1 MSSSSTIVLS
11 AIVAVLSG
19 TAVAAWLTGWL
30 TIRQKKQKR
39 VQKRRADAYV
49 ETLAWIRWG
58 ASNISLGKIPAGNP
72 GAAVGQADNATS
84 GSSARSG
91 NPAPAATGA
100 GQDTST
106 ITHEKLPYAP
116 PAEEDA
122 GPDSKYHATLRGR
135 IVAFGSHDMTRAFD
149 RWTEA
154 YRMILAGKGDL
165 RCHVDPE
172 NSEAYKRVISLTYKE
187 AIVPDN
193 KWPGTSNPQHRD
205 PGFPD
210 GRPGC
215 LTRAIEVCASHEL
228 RKG

>member
-11 AIVAVLSG
+11 AVVAVLSG

-49 ETLAWIRWG
+49 EMLAWVRWG
-58 ASNISLGKIPAGNP
+58 ASNISLGKLITDDG
-72 GAAVGQADNATS
+72 GQ
-84 GSSARSG
+84 
-91 NPAPAATGA
+91 APAASGA
-100 GQDTST
+100 TGQDTST
-106 ITHEKLPYAP
+106 ITHEKLPYEP
-116 PAEEDA
+116 PAEEDT

-154 YRMILAGKGDL
+154 YRMILAGKGNL
-165 RCHVDPE
+165 PCHVDPE
-172 NSEAYKRVISLTYKE
+172 GSKAYKCVIGLTYKE

-193 KWPGTSNPQHRD
+193 KLPGTANPQHRD

-215 LTRAIEVCASHEL
+215 LTRAIEVCASREL

>member
-19 TAVAAWLTGWL
+19 TAVAAWLT
-30 TIRQKKQKR
+30 IRQKKQKR

-49 ETLAWIRWG
+49 EMLAWIRWG
-58 ASNISLGKIPAGNP
+58 ASNISLGKVPAGNP
-72 GAAVGQADNATS
+72 GAAVRQCDAAVSETTANNGD
-84 GSSARSG
+84 
-91 NPAPAATGA
+91 PAPAAIGAA

-106 ITHEKLPYAP
+106 ITREKLPYAP
-116 PAEEDA
+116 PAEEDT

-154 YRMILAGKGDL
+154 YRMILAGKGSL
-165 RCHVDPE
+165 PCHVDPE
-172 NSEAYKRVISLTYKE
+172 GSEAYERVIGLTYKK

-193 KWPGTSNPQHRD
+193 KRPGTSNPQHRD

-215 LTRAIEVCASHEL
+215 LTRAIEVCASREL

>member
-11 AIVAVLSG
+11 AVVAVLSG

-49 ETLAWIRWG
+49 EMLAWIRWG
-58 ASNISLGKIPAGNP
+58 ASNISLGRLITDDS
-72 GAAVGQADNATS
+72 GQ
-84 GSSARSG
+84 
-91 NPAPAATGA
+91 APAAIAAT
-100 GQDTST
+100 GQDTSA
-106 ITHEKLPYAP
+106 ITHEKLPYEP
-116 PAEEDA
+116 PAEEET

-154 YRMILAGKGDL
+154 YRMILAGNGNL
-165 RCHVDPE
+165 PCHVDPE
-172 NSEAYKRVISLTYKE
+172 GSEAYKRVIGLTYKE

-193 KWPGTSNPQHRD
+193 KLPGTANPQHRD

-215 LTRAIEVCASHEL
+215 LTRAIEVCASREL